1 MQQSAPRSISPLATF
16 LTLAAVAFAM
26 VVGMTAPRLRD
37 RHGSP
42 QQDLPLGDLAAIAAI
57 HESRAQSDAAAGR
70 ERERAIDALPE
81 LTAATVGTRAAPD
94 LGPAGWTLDDARN
107 VELSPGRLGTMLLFR
122 SGDRDGRL
130 SVTLLPDDG
139 RAVRLDGFGRAAPL
153 APGDEWLERLEP
165 ADSGPER
172 VAWALADG
180 RVLWLVLAERDAD
193 LARVAPLLK

>member
-42 QQDLPLGDLAAIAAI
+42 QQDLPLGDLAAIAAM
-57 HESRAQSDAAAGR
+57 HEARAASDAAAGR

-94 LGPAGWTLDDARN
+94 LEPGGWTLDDARN

-122 SGDRDGRL
+122 SPDRDGRL
-130 SVTLLPDDG
+130 SVTLMPDDG

-165 ADSGPER
+165 GDSGPSR
-172 VAWALADG
+172 LAWALADG

-193 LARVAPLLK
+193 VAGVAPLLK